1 MSSYES
7 RRGSLNRRSPLLSV
21 GERERLMRQMRED
34 ASYLSSFKGTPEGD
48 AGEAHLAPSQSGR
61 PVDEDAV
68 RKRINRTKRA
78 LEALSPKRLAGAAR
92 QKAVKEMREHEA
104 WLKKN
109 MLSTYDM
116 GAFPNPTDMSKDH
129 NYRKAVDKSFKQEV
143 GNPEY
148 NRRAMRVKELARI
161 LEPDDP
167 ELSNLE
173 RLRPT
178 HRY

>member
-1 MSSYES
+1 MSSYER

-21 GERERLMRQMRED
+21 GERERLMRQIRED
-34 ASYLSSFKGTPEGD
+34 TSYLSSFKGTPEGE
-48 AGEAHLAPSQSGR
+48 AGEAHLAPAESGR

-68 RKRINRTKRA
+68 RKRIQRTKRA
-78 LEALSPKRLAGAAR
+78 LEAMSPKKIEGTAR

-109 MLSTYDM
+109 MLTTYDM
-116 GAFPNPTDMSKDH
+116 GAYPNPTDMSKDH
-129 NYRKAVDKSFKQEV
+129 NYRRAVDKSFKQEV
-143 GNPEY
+143 GNPEFQ
-148 NRRAMRVKELARI
+148 RRAMRVKELARL

-167 ELSNLE
+167 EMCNLE